1 MQRCLYA
8 CAPLHVRG
16 LLRLCN
22 PTVFAAADRDV
33 RDATFSLALNV
44 FLAIINTG
52 GDNMGALKE
61 QVIQLIRQLPDDIT
75 MDDILSEL
83 YFKLQVDGGL
93 RELDEGKG
101 IPHQEVRERMS
112 KWISE

>member
-1 MQRCLYA
+1 M
-8 CAPLHVRG
+8 
-16 LLRLCN
+16 
-22 PTVFAAADRDV
+22 FAAADRDV
-33 RDATFSLALNV
+33 RGATFSLALIV

-75 MDDILSEL
+75 IDDILSEL

-112 KWISE
+112 KWVSE